1 MIHDPGRED
10 QPDALQGLHGV
21 HDAAEGQ
28 DGGRQAQP
36 PRPAQERGE
45 APLNAPSQPQ
55 PQGEARQAQDRRGTP
70 ARRADQSMTGRA
82 APRVKCLLVDD
93 LDENLLALSAL
104 LRRDDV
110 ELLLARSAREA
121 LELLLV
127 HDVAL
132 ALLDVQMP
140 EMDGFELAE
149 LMRGSERTRHVPI
162 IFVTAGA
169 RDQQR
174 LFKGYDSGAVDFL
187 FKPIEA
193 HILKSKADVFFQLY
207 RQKQQLAEHLAERTE
222 TLRLHE
228 MFTAVLGH
236 DLRGPLSAMMMA
248 AQVLA
253 RRPDESVQKVG
264 ARLVKSGH
272 WMGRMIEDV
281 LDVSRAR
288 LAGGIPVCRK
298 PFDLGELVT
307 RVVGDH
313 RALFPEHRID
323 LACEGDL
330 RGEWDED
337 RVVQVVSNLV
347 GNAVHH
353 GDPQW
358 PVEVRLDG
366 SARSEVMLAVSNGGT
381 IPAEVLPTIF
391 DPFRRGGRTSGR
403 AEGLGLGLYIV
414 QQIVQAHGGSI
425 EVRTPQGPAGDS
437 HSDSD
442 SDDRTVFRATLPRHG
457 AGDRQPPPSA

>member
-1 MIHDPGRED
+1 M
-10 QPDALQGLHGV
+10 QQ
-21 HDAAEGQ
+21 Q
-28 DGGRQAQP
+28 DHTAGP
-36 PRPAQERGE
+36 T
-45 APLNAPSQPQ
+45 PQ
-55 PQGEARQAQDRRGTP
+55 
-70 ARRADQSMTGRA
+70 
-82 APRVKCLLVDD
+82 RVKCLLVDD

-193 HILKSKADVFFQLY
+193 HILKSKAEVFFQLH
-207 RQKQQLAEHLAERTE
+207 RQKLQLASMLDERTE

-253 RRPDESVQKVG
+253 RRPEESVQKVG
-264 ARLVKSGH
+264 ARLIKSGH

-288 LAGGIPVCRK
+288 LTGGIPVKRQ
-298 PFDLGELVT
+298 PFDLGQLVE
-307 RVVGDH
+307 RVAADYRG
-313 RALFPEHRID
+313 LFPEHAID
-323 LACEGDL
+323 VALQGDL
-330 RGEWDED
+330 QGNLDED
-337 RVVQVVSNLV
+337 RWVQVVQNLI
-347 GNAVHH
+347 GNALHH
-353 GDPQW
+353 GAAEV
-358 PVEVRLDG
+358 PVRVVADG
-366 SARSEVMLAVSNGGT
+366 TRSDAVQLSVSNGGV
-381 IPAEVLPTIF
+381 IPPEGLPSIF
-391 DPFRRGGRTSGR
+391 DPFRRGGRTSAR

-414 QQIVQAHGGSI
+414 QQIVLAHGGTV
-425 EVRTPQGPAGDS
+425 EAHTLAGEKTEF
-437 HSDSD
+437 
-442 SDDRTVFRATLPRHG
+442 RVTVPRG
-457 AGDRQPPPSA
+457 